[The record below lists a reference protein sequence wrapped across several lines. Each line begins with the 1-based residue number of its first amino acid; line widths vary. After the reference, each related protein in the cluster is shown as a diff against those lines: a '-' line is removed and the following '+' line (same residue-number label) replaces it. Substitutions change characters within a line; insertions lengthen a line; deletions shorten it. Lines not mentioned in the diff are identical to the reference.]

1 MWQALIFKYV
11 FFLQIKEMF
20 QRLTESLLYPRVQ
33 VKLQSLFQAA
43 LELSTST
50 KPYDCVTASYLLNFL
65 IWQNVT
71 AIIAVCLLKTQRVA
85 CGDGDKSAAV
95 VESNTLIGLH

>member
-1 MWQALIFKYV
+1 MCCLNSV
-11 FFLQIKEMF
+11 FLQMKEMF

-50 KPYDCVTASYLLNFL
+50 KPYDCATASYLLNFL
-65 IWQNVT
+65 IWQN
-71 AIIAVCLLKTQRVA
+71 ALPSSLSAYLKTQRVA

-95 VESNTLIGLH
+95 VESNTLIGLY

>member
-1 MWQALIFKYV
+1 M
-11 FFLQIKEMF
+11 
-20 QRLTESLLYPRVQ
+20 
-33 VKLQSLFQAA
+33 KLQGLFEAA

-65 IWQNVT
+65 IWQN
-71 AIIAVCLLKTQRVA
+71 ALPSSLSAYLKTQQVA

-95 VESNTLIGLH
+95 VESNTLIGLY